1 MGAASSIDASRVQEM
16 SEAEISAARR
26 GVEQHVSRLEAENQ
40 ALKARVAELEAGP
53 TRHRLRRNVSAEEST
68 SSLPAELQGL
78 DALSESIAA
87 KDALAERSR
96 ATAENPDDEAARRAL
111 AESVEEAMAD
121 VRAAFASHA
130 GRPGVVTMCD
140 AAIAAGD
147 DDFLSVYKV
156 MWDRIARHTED
167 LAAYENA
174 VASVRRRS
182 MTAAAI
188 TQGTESIAELVA
200 AAGRVKARFDE
211 HMSSLADGIKGAR
224 CRPPDKLKRTSR
236 IVEKAFCQGTCSRI
250 FDVVRCMIV
259 VDGMNIAADALSRL
273 AESEVEIVRIK
284 ERFIRE
290 PTSGGWRDCMV
301 NGRFEGSPHV
311 WEVQI
316 VHRELLVARR
326 GLPGH
331 AIYNCVRVA
340 SELLEKMG
348 LEKYDRAARIGKLA
362 AASGETAAAFR
373 AKGVEAADLVAA
385 ACFEPHELKDAGL
398 SADELSA
405 AGLPLA
411 RILQAGYHAS
421 ELRGCSD
428 ADDPGAL
435 LHAGY
440 EFDEVAAAFRID
452 LGKDRDRL
460 VLLHVKH
467 AVGCAEL
474 LASKKKGWGGENL
487 AKWGGVK
494 TNGKGRVVELDLSN
508 LKATGVLPETIREL
522 QYLERI
528 SLKANS
534 GMIGPLPR
542 GLGFLDHLSEL
553 NLLGT
558 GMCFPG
564 SGVQIRA
571 AGFDPIRPTRGK
583 VEALCDRLFYVH
595 VADVPFAG
603 KDVPKIPWNKL
614 AVDGRTQ
621 GTGVI
626 RGWIAVAVDG
636 KRIPEASDGVNQGD
650 WFQAALEAAA
660 RTIAPT
666 ISFYGRAPWSFDSS
680 KDRRSPKFECI
691 DARTAFALEEAR
703 RAGRDDVVSLR
714 LDTKAGKGRT
724 YDFDLVNMT
733 QCYRPT
739 AHDKRAYKPRAI
751 KRYEFG
757 TPEWSEY
764 VRANHES
771 SLRNISD

>member
-1 MGAASSIDASRVQEM
+1 MSPEEL
-16 SEAEISAARR
+16 SEAR
-26 GVEQHVSRLEAENQ
+26 QYVSNLEAENE
-40 ALKARVAELEAGP
+40 ALKARIAALEAGP
-53 TRHRLRRNVSAEEST
+53 TRHPLRRNVSAEEST

-78 DALSESIAA
+78 DALSASIAA
-87 KDALAERSR
+87 PEALAERSR
-96 ATAENPDDEAARRAL
+96 AAAENPDDQAARRAL
-111 AESVEEAMAD
+111 AESVEEAMRD
-121 VRAAFASHA
+121 VREAFASQA

-147 DDFLSVYKV
+147 EDFLSVYQAV
-156 MWDRIARHTED
+156 WDRIARGHADD
-167 LAAYENA
+167 LAAYETA

-182 MTAAAI
+182 LTVAGV
-188 TQGTESIAELVA
+188 TQGTESVAELVA

-211 HMSSLADGIKGAR
+211 HMSSLADGIKGAK
-224 CRPPDKLKRTSR
+224 CSPPDKLKRTSR

-250 FDVVRCMIV
+250 FDVVRCMIEA
-259 VDGMNIAADALSRL
+259 DDMSIAAEALSRL
-273 AESEVEIVRIK
+273 AADSEVEIVRIK
-284 ERFIRE
+284 DRFIRE
-290 PTSGGWRDCMV
+290 PTSGGWRDCMI
-301 NGRFEGSPHV
+301 NGKFGDSPHV

-316 VHRELLVARR
+316 VHRELLMARR

-331 AIYNCVRVA
+331 AIYNRVRVA
-340 SELLEKMG
+340 TELLEKMG

-362 AASGETAAAFR
+362 AESGETAAAFR

-385 ACFEPHELKDAGL
+385 ACFEPYQLKDAGL
-398 SADELSA
+398 GADELSA
-405 AGLPLA
+405 AGLPLSG
-411 RILQAGYHAS
+411 ILQAGYDAS

-435 LHAGY
+435 LQAGY
-440 EFDEVAAAFRID
+440 DFDEVATAFRID
-452 LGKDRDRL
+452 LGKGRDRL
-460 VLLHVKH
+460 ALLHVMH
-467 AVGCAEL
+467 AIGCAEL
-474 LASKKKGWGGENL
+474 LVSKRKGWGGEHL

-703 RAGRDDVVSLR
+703 KAGIDEVSLR
-714 LDTKAGKGRT
+714 LDTQAGKGRT

-733 QCYRPT
+733 QCYRAT
-739 AHDKRAYKPRAI
+739 AHDKFAYKPRAI

-764 VRANHES
+764 ARANHAS

>member
-1 MGAASSIDASRVQEM
+1 
-16 SEAEISAARR
+16 
-26 GVEQHVSRLEAENQ
+26 
-40 ALKARVAELEAGP
+40 
-53 TRHRLRRNVSAEEST
+53 
-68 SSLPAELQGL
+68 
-78 DALSESIAA
+78 
-87 KDALAERSR
+87 
-96 ATAENPDDEAARRAL
+96 
-111 AESVEEAMAD
+111 
-121 VRAAFASHA
+121 
-130 GRPGVVTMCD
+130 
-140 AAIAAGD
+140 
-147 DDFLSVYKV
+147 
-156 MWDRIARHTED
+156 
-167 LAAYENA
+167 
-174 VASVRRRS
+174 
-182 MTAAAI
+182 
-188 TQGTESIAELVA
+188 
-200 AAGRVKARFDE
+200 
-211 HMSSLADGIKGAR
+211 
-224 CRPPDKLKRTSR
+224 
-236 IVEKAFCQGTCSRI
+236 
-250 FDVVRCMIV
+250 
-259 VDGMNIAADALSRL
+259 
-273 AESEVEIVRIK
+273 
-284 ERFIRE
+284 
-290 PTSGGWRDCMV
+290 
-301 NGRFEGSPHV
+301 
-311 WEVQI
+311 
-316 VHRELLVARR
+316 
-326 GLPGH
+326 
-331 AIYNCVRVA
+331 
-340 SELLEKMG
+340 MG

-474 LASKKKGWGGENL
+474 LASKRKGWGGEHL

-650 WFQAALEAAA
+650 WFQTALEAAA

-691 DARTAFALEEAR
+691 DARTAFALEVAR
-703 RAGRDDVVSLR
+703 RTGRNEVTLR

-733 QCYRPT
+733 QCYRAT
-739 AHDKRAYKPRAI
+739 AHDKFAYKPRAI

-757 TPEWSEY
+757 TPDWSEY

>member
-16 SEAEISAARR
+16 SEAELSAARR

-40 ALKARVAELEAGP
+40 ALKARIAALEAGP
-53 TRHRLRRNVSAEEST
+53 TRQQLRRNISAEEST

-78 DALSESIAA
+78 DALSASIAA
-87 KDALAERSR
+87 PEVLAERSR
-96 ATAENPDDEAARRAL
+96 AAAENPDDEAARRAL
-111 AESVEEAMAD
+111 AESVEEAMRD
-121 VRAAFASHA
+121 VCDAFASQA

-156 MWDRIARHTED
+156 MWDRIAKKTDE
-167 LAAYENA
+167 LKAYKTA

-182 MTAAAI
+182 AAGV

-211 HMSSLADGIKGAR
+211 HMSSLADTIKGAR

-236 IVEKAFCQGTCSRI
+236 IVEKSFCQGTCSRI

-474 LASKKKGWGGENL
+474 LASKRKGWGGEHL

-508 LKATGVLPETIREL
+508 LKANGVLPETIREL

-650 WFQAALEAAA
+650 WFQTALEAAA

>member
-16 SEAEISAARR
+16 SEAEISVARR
-26 GVEQHVSRLEAENQ
+26 DVVEHVNRRETENE

-53 TRHRLRRNVSAEEST
+53 TRPRLRRNVSAEEST
-68 SSLPAELQGL
+68 ASLPAELQGL
-78 DALSESIAA
+78 DALSASIAA
-87 KDALAERSR
+87 PEALAERSR
-96 ATAENPDDEAARRAL
+96 AAAENPDDEAARRAL
-111 AESVEEAMAD
+111 AESVEEAMRD
-121 VRAAFASHA
+121 VQDAFASQA

-147 DDFLSVYKV
+147 QDFLSVYKV
-156 MWDRIARHTED
+156 MWDRIARHTDD
-167 LAAYENA
+167 LAAYETA
-174 VASVRRRS
+174 VASVRRR
-182 MTAAAI
+182 AASV

-211 HMSSLADGIKGAR
+211 HMSSLADTIKGAS
-224 CRPPDKLKRTSR
+224 CRPPEKLKRTSR

-259 VDGMNIAADALSRL
+259 VDDMSIAAEALSRL

-290 PTSGGWRDCMV
+290 PTSGGWRDCMI
-301 NGRFEGSPHV
+301 NGRFQGSEPHV

-331 AIYNCVRVA
+331 AIYNRVRVA
-340 SELLEKMG
+340 REILEKMG
-348 LEKYDRAARIGKLA
+348 LEKYDRAARVA
-362 AASGETAAAFR
+362 ALQKASGETAAAFR

-385 ACFEPHELKDAGL
+385 ACFEPHALKDAGL
-398 SADELSA
+398 GADEMSA

-411 RILQAGYHAS
+411 RILEAGFDAS
-421 ELRGCSD
+421 ELRGASD

-435 LHAGY
+435 LQAGY
-440 EFDEVAAAFRID
+440 DFDEVAAAFRID
-452 LGKDRDRL
+452 LAKGRDRL
-460 VLLHVKH
+460 ALLHVMH
-467 AVGCAEL
+467 AIGCAEEL
-474 LASKKKGWGGENL
+474 KRKGWGGQNL
-487 AKWGGVK
+487 AKWAGGVK
-494 TNGKGRVVELDLSN
+494 TNGKGRVVELDISG
-508 LKATGVLPETIREL
+508 LKSANGALPETIREL
-522 QYLERI
+522 QFLERM
-528 SLKANS
+528 SLKGNDNMV
-534 GMIGPLPR
+534 GTLPR

-553 NLLGT
+553 NLVGT
-558 GMCFPG
+558 GLRFPG
-564 SGVQIRA
+564 TGVPASKQRVEGREKVA
-571 AGFDPIRPTRGK
+571 AFCERM
-583 VEALCDRLFYVH
+583 FYVP

-603 KDVPKIPWNKL
+603 KDLPKIRWNGRSL
-614 AVDGRTQ
+614 DGRTPK
-621 GTGVI
+621 GVDVL
-626 RGWIAVAVDG
+626 RGWVAVAVEG
-636 KRIPEASDGVNQGD
+636 KRVDGSPDN
-650 WFQAALEAAA
+650 FQTALEASA
-660 RTIAPT
+660 RSIAPT
-666 ISFYGRAPWSFDSS
+666 ISFYGKAPWTFDGS

-703 RAGRDDVVSLR
+703 KEGRDEVSLR

-733 QCYRPT
+733 QCYRAT
-739 AHDKRAYKPRAI
+739 AHDKFAYKPRAI

-757 TPEWSEY
+757 TAEWSEY

>member
-1 MGAASSIDASRVQEM
+1 MSPEEL
-16 SEAEISAARR
+16 SEAR
-26 GVEQHVSRLEAENQ
+26 QYVSNLEAENE
-40 ALKARVAELEAGP
+40 ALKARIAALEAGP
-53 TRHRLRRNVSAEEST
+53 TRHQLRRNISAEEST
-68 SSLPAELQGL
+68 SSLPAELHGL
-78 DALSESIAA
+78 DALSASIAA
-87 KDALAERSR
+87 PEALAERSR
-96 ATAENPDDEAARRAL
+96 AAAENPDDEAARRAL
-111 AESVEEAMAD
+111 AESVEEAMRD
-121 VRAAFASHA
+121 VQEAFASQA

-147 DDFLSVYKV
+147 QDFLSVYKV
-156 MWDRIARHTED
+156 MWDRIARHTDD
-167 LAAYENA
+167 LAAYETA
-174 VASVRRRS
+174 VASVRRRP
-182 MTAAAI
+182 AASV
-188 TQGTESIAELVA
+188 TQGTESIAELVC

-211 HMSSLADGIKGAR
+211 HMSSLAGGIKGAR
-224 CRPPDKLKRTSR
+224 CRPPETLKRTSR
-236 IVEKAFCQGTCSRI
+236 IVEKSFCQGTCSHV
-250 FDVVRCMIV
+250 FDIVRCMIV
-259 VDGMNIAADALSRL
+259 VDDMSIAAEALSRL
-273 AESEVEIVRIK
+273 AADSEVEIVRIK
-284 ERFIRE
+284 ERFVRE
-290 PTSGGWRDCMV
+290 PTSGGWRDCMI
-301 NGRFEGSPHV
+301 NGRFTGGSPHV

-331 AIYNCVRVA
+331 AIYNVVRVA
-340 SELLEKMG
+340 TELLEKMG
-348 LEKYDRAARIGKLA
+348 LEKYGRAARVA
-362 AASGETAAAFR
+362 ALQKASGETAAAFR

-385 ACFEPHELKDAGL
+385 ACYEPHELKDAGL
-398 SADELSA
+398 GADELSA

-411 RILQAGYHAS
+411 RILQAGYDAS

-452 LGKDRDRL
+452 LGKGRDRL
-460 VLLHVKH
+460 ALLHVMH
-467 AVGCAEL
+467 AIGCAEL
-474 LASKKKGWGGENL
+474 LVSKRKGWGGEHL

-603 KDVPKIPWNKL
+603 KDAPKIPWNKL

>member
-1 MGAASSIDASRVQEM
+1 MGAAASIDEGRVQDM
-16 SEAEISAARR
+16 SPEELSAARR
-26 GVEQHVSRLEAENQ
+26 DVEQHVSRLETENE
-40 ALKARVAELEAGP
+40 ALKARLAELEAGP
-53 TRHRLRRNVSAEEST
+53 TQPRLRRNQSAEEST
-68 SSLPAELQGL
+68 ASLPAELQGL
-78 DALSESIAA
+78 DALSASIAA
-87 KDALAERSR
+87 PEALADRSR
-96 ATAENPDDEAARRAL
+96 AAAESPDDEAARRAL
-111 AESVEEAMAD
+111 AESVEEAMRD
-121 VRAAFASHA
+121 VSEAFASQA

-140 AAIAAGD
+140 KAITAGD
-147 DDFLSVYKV
+147 DDFLSVYQAV
-156 MWDRIARHTED
+156 WDRIARKTED
-167 LAAYENA
+167 LAAYETA
-174 VASVRRRS
+174 VASVRRR
-182 MTAAAI
+182 AASV

-211 HMSSLADGIKGAR
+211 HMSSLGDTIKGAR

-236 IVEKAFCQGTCSRI
+236 IVEKAFCQGRCSRI

-259 VDGMNIAADALSRL
+259 VDDMSVAAEALSRL
-273 AESEVEIVRIK
+273 AADSEVEIVRIK

-290 PTSGGWRDCMV
+290 PTSGGWRDCMI
-301 NGRFEGSPHV
+301 NGRFSDGPSHV

-316 VHRELLVARR
+316 VHRELLMARR

-331 AIYNCVRVA
+331 AIYNVVRVA
-340 SELLEKMG
+340 TELLEKMG
-348 LEKYDRAARIGKLA
+348 LEKYDRAARVAERQK
-362 AASGETAAAFR
+362 ASGETAKEFHD
-373 AKGVEAADLVAA
+373 KGVEAADLVAA

-398 SADELSA
+398 GADEMSA
-405 AGLPLA
+405 AGLPLS
-411 RILQAGYHAS
+411 RILQAGYDAS

-440 EFDEVAAAFRID
+440 DFDEVAAAFRID
-452 LGKDRDRL
+452 LAKDRDRL
-460 VLLHVKH
+460 ALLHVKH

-474 LASKKKGWGGENL
+474 LASKRKGWGGQNL
-487 AKWGGVK
+487 AKWAGVTTK
-494 TNGKGRVVELDLSN
+494 ANSVIALDLSN
-508 LKATGVLPETIREL
+508 LKANGTLPETIREMKS
-522 QYLERI
+522 LERI
-528 SLKANS
+528 NLRGNDK
-534 GMIGPLPR
+534 MVGPLPR

-553 NLLGT
+553 NLAGT

-583 VEALCDRLFYVH
+583 VEAFCHQLFYVP
-595 VADVPFAG
+595 VAEVTFAG
-603 KDVPKIPWNKL
+603 KDVPKIRWNKL
-614 AVDGRTQ
+614 SIDGRTPK
-621 GTGVI
+621 GVDVL

-636 KRIPEASDGVNQGD
+636 KHIPEAYNDGTSQSD
-650 WFQAALEAAA
+650 WFQTELEASA
-660 RTIAPT
+660 RNIVTT
-666 ISFYGRAPWSFDSS
+666 ISFFGRAPWCFDSS

-703 RAGRDDVVSLR
+703 AEGRNEVSLR
-714 LDTKAGKGRT
+714 LDTQAGKGRT

-733 QCYRPT
+733 QCYRAT
-739 AHDKRAYKPRAI
+739 AHDKFAYKPRAI

>member
-211 HMSSLADGIKGAR
+211 HMSSLADGIKGASY
-224 CRPPDKLKRTSR
+224 RPSEELKKTSR
-236 IVEKAFCQGTCSRI
+236 IVEKSFCQGTCSRI
-250 FDVVRCMIV
+250 FDIVRSMIV
-259 VDGMNIAADALSRL
+259 VDDMSIAAEALSRL

-284 ERFIRE
+284 ERFVRE
-290 PTSGGWRDCMV
+290 PTSGGWRDCMI
-301 NGRFEGSPHV
+301 NGRFGDSPHV

-316 VHRELLVARR
+316 VHKELLVARR

-331 AIYNCVRVA
+331 QIYNCVRVA
-340 SELLEKMG
+340 TELLEKMG
-348 LEKYDRAARIGKLA
+348 LEKYDRAARVAVLQK
-362 AASGETAAAFR
+362 ASGETAREFR

-385 ACFEPHELKDAGL
+385 ACFEPYELKDAGL
-398 SADELSA
+398 GADELSA
-405 AGLPLA
+405 AGLPLSG
-411 RILQAGYHAS
+411 ILQAGYDAA
-421 ELRGCSD
+421 ELRGASD

-440 EFDEVAAAFRID
+440 DFDEVAAAFRID
-452 LGKDRDRL
+452 LAKGRDRL
-460 VLLHVKH
+460 ALLHVMH
-467 AVGCAEL
+467 AIGAAEE
-474 LASKKKGWGGENL
+474 LASKRKGWGGENL
-487 AKWGGVK
+487 AKWAGVK
-494 TNGKGRVVELDLSN
+494 TNGKGRVVELDLSG
-508 LKATGVLPETIREL
+508 LKSANGALPETIREL
-522 QYLERI
+522 TELERMSI
-528 SLKANS
+528 KGNDNMV
-534 GMIGPLPR
+534 GTLPR
-542 GLGFLDHLSEL
+542 GLGFLDHLTEL
-553 NLLGT
+553 NLRGT
-558 GMCFPG
+558 GGLCFPG
-564 SGVQIRA
+564 TGVPVRA
-571 AGFDPIRPTRGK
+571 SGFDPIRPTRGK
-583 VEALCDRLFYVH
+583 VEAFCERLFYVP
-595 VADVPFAG
+595 VAEQTFG
-603 KDVPKIPWNKL
+603 KSDLQKIRWNKL
-614 AVDGRTQ
+614 SVDGRTQ
-621 GTGVI
+621 GTGVL
-626 RGWIAVAVDG
+626 RDWIAVAVEG
-636 KRIPEASDGVNQGD
+636 KRVDGSLDN
-650 WFQAALEAAA
+650 FQSALEASA
-660 RTIAPT
+660 RNDATT
-666 ISFYGRAPWSFDSS
+666 ISFYGKAPWCFDGS

-691 DARTAFALEEAR
+691 DARTAYALEDAHA
-703 RAGRDDVVSLR
+703 AGRDEVSLR

-724 YDFDLVNMT
+724 YVFDLVNMT
-733 QCYRPT
+733 QRYRAT
-739 AHDKRAYKPRAI
+739 AHDKHAYKQQQPRAI

-764 VRANHES
+764 ARANHES

>member
-1 MGAASSIDASRVQEM
+1 M
-16 SEAEISAARR
+16 
-26 GVEQHVSRLEAENQ
+26 
-40 ALKARVAELEAGP
+40 
-53 TRHRLRRNVSAEEST
+53 
-68 SSLPAELQGL
+68 
-78 DALSESIAA
+78 
-87 KDALAERSR
+87 
-96 ATAENPDDEAARRAL
+96 
-111 AESVEEAMAD
+111 
-121 VRAAFASHA
+121 
-130 GRPGVVTMCD
+130 
-140 AAIAAGD
+140 
-147 DDFLSVYKV
+147 
-156 MWDRIARHTED
+156 
-167 LAAYENA
+167 
-174 VASVRRRS
+174 
-182 MTAAAI
+182 
-188 TQGTESIAELVA
+188 
-200 AAGRVKARFDE
+200 
-211 HMSSLADGIKGAR
+211 
-224 CRPPDKLKRTSR
+224 
-236 IVEKAFCQGTCSRI
+236 
-250 FDVVRCMIV
+250 
-259 VDGMNIAADALSRL
+259 
-273 AESEVEIVRIK
+273 
-284 ERFIRE
+284 
-290 PTSGGWRDCMV
+290 
-301 NGRFEGSPHV
+301 
-311 WEVQI
+311 
-316 VHRELLVARR
+316 
-326 GLPGH
+326 
-331 AIYNCVRVA
+331 
-340 SELLEKMG
+340 
-348 LEKYDRAARIGKLA
+348 
-362 AASGETAAAFR
+362 
-373 AKGVEAADLVAA
+373 
-385 ACFEPHELKDAGL
+385 
-398 SADELSA
+398 
-405 AGLPLA
+405 
-411 RILQAGYHAS
+411 
-421 ELRGCSD
+421 
-428 ADDPGAL
+428 
-435 LHAGY
+435 
-440 EFDEVAAAFRID
+440 
-452 LGKDRDRL
+452 
-460 VLLHVKH
+460 
-467 AVGCAEL
+467 
-474 LASKKKGWGGENL
+474 
-487 AKWGGVK
+487 
-494 TNGKGRVVELDLSN
+494 
-508 LKATGVLPETIREL
+508 PETIREL

-650 WFQAALEAAA
+650 WFQTALEAAA

-733 QCYRPT
+733 QCYRAT
-739 AHDKRAYKPRAI
+739 AHDKHAYKPRAI

-757 TPEWSEY
+757 TPEWPEY

>member
-16 SEAEISAARR
+16 SEAEISVARR
-26 GVEQHVSRLEAENQ
+26 DVVEHVNRLEAENE
-40 ALKARVAELEAGP
+40 ALKARIAALEAGP
-53 TRHRLRRNVSAEEST
+53 TRHPLRRNVSAEEST

-78 DALSESIAA
+78 DALSASIAA
-87 KDALAERSR
+87 PEALADRSR
-96 ATAENPDDEAARRAL
+96 AAAENPDDEAARRAL
-111 AESVEEAMAD
+111 AESVEEAMRD
-121 VRAAFASHA
+121 VREAFASQA

-156 MWDRIARHTED
+156 MWDRIAKKTDD
-167 LAAYENA
+167 LEAYETA

-182 MTAAAI
+182 LTAASV

-211 HMSSLADGIKGAR
+211 QMSSLADTIKGAR
-224 CRPPDKLKRTSR
+224 YRPPAELKKTSR

-259 VDGMNIAADALSRL
+259 VDDMNIAAEALSRL
-273 AESEVEIVRIK
+273 AADSEVEIVRIK
-284 ERFIRE
+284 ERFVRE
-290 PTSGGWRDCMV
+290 PTSGGWRDCMI
-301 NGRFEGSPHV
+301 NGRFTGGSPHV

-340 SELLEKMG
+340 TELLEKMG
-348 LEKYDRAARIGKLA
+348 LEKHDRAARIGKLA
-362 AASGETAAAFR
+362 AASGETAKDFR
-373 AKGVEAADLVAA
+373 DKGVEAADLVAA

-405 AGLPLA
+405 AGLPLSG
-411 RILQAGYHAS
+411 ILQAGYEAS
-421 ELRGCSD
+421 DLRGCSD
-428 ADDPGAL
+428 TDDPGAL

-440 EFDEVAAAFRID
+440 DFDEVAAAFRID
-452 LGKDRDRL
+452 LAKDRDRL

-474 LASKKKGWGGENL
+474 LVSKKKGWGGENL
-487 AKWGGVK
+487 VKWGGVK

-508 LKATGVLPETIREL
+508 LKANGVLPETIREL
-522 QYLERI
+522 QFLENI
-528 SLKANS
+528 SLKGNQD
-534 GMIGPLPR
+534 MVGPLPR
-542 GLGFLDHLSEL
+542 GLGFLEHLSEL
-553 NLLGT
+553 DLTGT
-558 GMCFPG
+558 GLRFPG
-564 SGVQIRA
+564 TGVPASKRVEKVA
-571 AGFDPIRPTRGK
+571 AFC
-583 VEALCDRLFYVH
+583 ERLFDVH
-595 VADVPFAG
+595 VADVTFG
-603 KDVPKIPWNKL
+603 RSDFQKIRWNKL
-614 AVDGRTQ
+614 SVDGRTPN
-621 GTGVI
+621 GAGVL
-626 RGWIAVAVDG
+626 RGWIAVAVEG
-636 KRIPEASDGVNQGD
+636 KRVDGSLD
-650 WFQAALEAAA
+650 KFETALDAAA

-666 ISFYGRAPWSFDSS
+666 ISFYGRAPWCFDGSN
-680 KDRRSPKFECI
+680 DRRSPKFECI
-691 DARTAFALEEAR
+691 DARTAYALEEAR
-703 RAGRDDVVSLR
+703 AAGLDGVALR

-733 QCYRPT
+733 QCYRAT
-739 AHDKRAYKPRAI
+739 AHDKFAYKPRAI

-771 SLRNISD
+771 SLRNVSD